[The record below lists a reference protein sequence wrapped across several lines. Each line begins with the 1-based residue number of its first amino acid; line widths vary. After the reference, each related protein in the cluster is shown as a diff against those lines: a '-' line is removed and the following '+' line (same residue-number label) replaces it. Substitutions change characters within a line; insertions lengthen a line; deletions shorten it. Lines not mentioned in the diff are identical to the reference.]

1 MDESIFVAVVT
12 IVGWIISV
20 CFHEY
25 SHALVA
31 YIGGDKSVK
40 ERGYLRFNPFAYTD
54 IRLSIILPTI
64 FVMLGGIGLP
74 GASVQIRPDQLRSP
88 QWGSLVAAAGP
99 LATFVC
105 ALLLAMLVKSGV
117 MPYMWNLAFAWL
129 LNLEIVVLL
138 LNLLPIPGLDGFG
151 ILEPFLPKPVKAK
164 LKPFYKNG
172 FLILIFLMWVVPGPN
187 ELLWDI
193 SAQIVQSLGVSL
205 MKVGRGQDLYSHGS
219 KPVAVV
225 CIVLASI
232 VYFIK
237 KQADWHSK
245 GEQLIFSGKHS
256 ECFDLMNHVLAKKE
270 DAKAYRLKALSLAGM
285 YELAA
290 KNKTAP
296 ANSNLDSPQG
306 ATVDYKKES
315 LAHIEKC
322 LVLEGGLFEN
332 WLSKGLICDVLAE
345 EDEALKAYEKTLEL
359 YKPCQKAFSRK
370 CEILYSKKR
379 YEELFDACEKQSL
392 IDDENGDLLFFKGA
406 ALAAMGRLN
415 EALKCFEDCILKGI
429 RPEQSVQNRK
439 MLLDLINKPQQ

>member
-64 FVMLGGIGLP
+64 FVMLGGVGLP

-88 QWGSLVAAAGP
+88 HWSSLVAAAGP
-99 LATFVC
+99 LATFVF
-105 ALLLAMLVKSGV
+105 AVLLAVLIKSGV

-151 ILEPFLPKPVKAK
+151 ILEPFLPKSLKAQ

-172 FLILIFLMWVVPGPN
+172 FLILILLLWVVPGPN

-193 SAQIVQSLGVSL
+193 SSQIVQSMGVSL
-205 MKVGRGQDLYSHGS
+205 MKVGRGEDLYRHGS
-219 KPVAVV
+219 MPVAVA
-225 CIVLASI
+225 CIVVASI
-232 VYFIK
+232 VYFVK
-237 KQADWHSK
+237 KGADWHSK
-245 GEQLIFSGKHS
+245 GEQLIFSGKYS
-256 ECFDLMNHVLAKKE
+256 ECVDLMNQVLAKKD
-270 DAKAYRLKALSLAGM
+270 DAKAYRLKALSLAGL
-285 YELAA
+285 YELSS
-290 KNKTAP
+290 KNRAESASESSGSVASPAP
-296 ANSNLDSPQG
+296 
-306 ATVDYKKES
+306 DYKKDA
-315 LAHIEKC
+315 LANIEKC
-322 LVLEGGLFEN
+322 LSLEGGLFEN
-332 WLSKGLICDVLAE
+332 WLSKGLICDVLAD

-359 YKPCQKAFSRK
+359 YKPCQRAFARK

-379 YEELFDACEKQSL
+379 YDDLLEACEKQRSV
-392 IDDENGDLLFFKGA
+392 DDENADVTFFSGVALGA
-406 ALAAMGRLN
+406 LGRLA

-439 MLLDLINKPQQ
+439 LLLELINKPQ